1 MSYEERERCSR
12 SPGCPPAD
20 TLAGDGNA
28 YLKRDTARRETG
40 EREEEEEGEN
50 WCDEGQNKAV

>member
-1 MSYEERERCSR
+1 MSYEERVRCSR

-20 TLAGDGNA
+20 TLAGDGNV

-50 WCDEGQNKAV
+50 